1 LSLSLTLSFHFRF
14 DTPKPTR
21 NGRPFPARVVLR
33 QGLVYRKRRRRSVRP
48 LHQQDTPTG
57 SCSKTYDEATQPGN
71 ICSRALTSDKMDE
84 TIVMEWG
91 PFIPTDIDR
100 GDWINAK
107 IKDHKL
113 AKHTANALLL
123 YPSLESHC

>member
-1 LSLSLTLSFHFRF
+1 
-14 DTPKPTR
+14 
-21 NGRPFPARVVLR
+21 
-33 QGLVYRKRRRRSVRP
+33 
-48 LHQQDTPTG
+48 
-57 SCSKTYDEATQPGN
+57 
-71 ICSRALTSDKMDE
+71 MDE